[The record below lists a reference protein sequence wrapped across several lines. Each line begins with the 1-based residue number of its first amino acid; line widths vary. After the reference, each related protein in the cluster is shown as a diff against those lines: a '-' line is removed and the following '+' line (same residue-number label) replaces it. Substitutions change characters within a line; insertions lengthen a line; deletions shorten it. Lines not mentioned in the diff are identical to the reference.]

1 MKHLMVI
8 GGGIAGMYAA
18 LRYIEQGV
26 SVTLVEK
33 NYQLG
38 GNIKTVRVG
47 DTLLEAGPGRFNKNH
62 RLLLQLI
69 QRYGLHLYE
78 HQSGREFRPILD
90 CKRQVLVDP
99 TPEWIQKVL
108 SYSKKVH
115 PSLLKNINF
124 NQLCEMV
131 LGFKTAK
138 QLIESFGYNAEFL
151 TLNAYSAV
159 QIFKEDFVNKYPY
172 YSCVE
177 GLSELVKRMEQEL
190 IEKQVTILKN
200 TEVHKIH
207 MQKEHYSVRLTNG
220 KTYDVDHIIF
230 ALPKSALMSMD
241 FFNDYAK
248 SLFNTVISVSL
259 HRIYAKFTK
268 PWFKGVVKFTTD
280 LQLRQFIPID
290 EEKGIAM
297 VSYSDLFDAD
307 YWKVFADQGSE
318 VLEKHLIKQ
327 LKELFP
333 TSNLPKMEWVQ
344 SYYWKEGVHT
354 WIPNIDPEQI
364 REKLDEI
371 YPNIAI
377 VGEAYSLRQGW
388 IEGALETVESA
399 IKRFENKTGGATM
412 KSYTS
417 KELKDLIKKEPER
430 LWVLLKLPTDSKTR
444 IVDVTEWSRMHP
456 GGAEPYIRNM
466 YKDITKEFLT
476 IHHHYDDISQKNIKQ
491 HVLDMVH
498 KYTIGYKSD

>member
-1 MKHLMVI
+1 MVI
-8 GGGIAGMYAA
+8 GGGIAGMYTA
-18 LRYIEQGV
+18 LRYIERGV
-26 SVTLVEK
+26 LVTLVEK

-38 GNIKTVRVG
+38 GNIKTIQIG
-47 DTLLEAGPGRFNKNH
+47 ETLLEAGPSRFNKNH
-62 RLLLQLI
+62 RLLLQLL
-69 QRYGLHLYE
+69 QRYGLHIYE
-78 HQSGREFRPILD
+78 HKSGREFRPILD
-90 CKRQVLVDP
+90 CKRQVIIDP

-108 SYSKKVH
+108 SYSKKVNS
-115 PSLLKNINF
+115 SLLKNITF

-159 QIFKEDFVNKYPY
+159 QIFKEDFMNKYPY

-177 GLSELVKRMEQEL
+177 GLSELVKRMEKEL
-190 IEKQVTILKN
+190 IEKQVTVLKN
-200 TEVHKIH
+200 TEVHKINFK
-207 MQKEHYSVRLTNG
+207 KEHYSIHLTNG
-220 KTYDVDHIIF
+220 NTYEADHIIF

-248 SLFNTVISVSL
+248 SLFNTVVSVSL
-259 HRIYAKFTK
+259 HRIYAKFVK
-268 PWFKGVVKFTTD
+268 SWFKGIVKFTTD

-307 YWKVFADQGSE
+307 YWKTFADQGSE
-318 VLEKHLIKQ
+318 ILERQLDKQ

-333 TSNLPKMEWVQ
+333 RINLPKMEWVT

-364 REKLDEI
+364 REKLNEI

-377 VGEAYSLRQGW
+377 VGESYSLRQGW
-388 IEGALETVESA
+388 IEGALETVESV
-399 IKRFENKTGGATM
+399 IKQFENKTGGATM
-412 KSYTS
+412 KMYTS
-417 KELKDLIKKEPER
+417 KELKDLIKKEPSR
-430 LWVLLKLPTDSKTR
+430 IWVLLKLPMDSKTR
-444 IVDVTEWSRMHP
+444 IIDVTEWSQIHP

-476 IHHHYDDISQKNIKQ
+476 INHHYEDISQKNIKQ

>member
-1 MKHLMVI
+1 
-8 GGGIAGMYAA
+8 
-18 LRYIEQGV
+18 
-26 SVTLVEK
+26 
-33 NYQLG
+33 
-38 GNIKTVRVG
+38 
-47 DTLLEAGPGRFNKNH
+47 
-62 RLLLQLI
+62 
-69 QRYGLHLYE
+69 
-78 HQSGREFRPILD
+78 
-90 CKRQVLVDP
+90 
-99 TPEWIQKVL
+99 
-108 SYSKKVH
+108 
-115 PSLLKNINF
+115 
-124 NQLCEMV
+124 
-131 LGFKTAK
+131 
-138 QLIESFGYNAEFL
+138 
-151 TLNAYSAV
+151 
-159 QIFKEDFVNKYPY
+159 
-172 YSCVE
+172 
-177 GLSELVKRMEQEL
+177 VKRMEQEL

-230 ALPKSALMSMD
+230 ALPKSALMTMD

-248 SLFNTVISVSL
+248 SLFNTVVSVSL
-259 HRIYAKFTK
+259 HRIYAKFTR
-268 PWFKGVVKFTTD
+268 PWFKGIVKFTTD
-280 LQLRQFIPID
+280 LQLRHFIPID

-307 YWKVFADQGSE
+307 YWKVFADQGEE
-318 VLEKHLIKQ
+318 VLERHLIKQ

-333 TSNLPKMEWVQ
+333 TVNLPKMEWVQ

-466 YKDITKEFLT
+466 YKDITREFLN
-476 IHHHYDDISQKNIKQ
+476 IHHHYEGINDKLLKQ